1 MATAAD
7 FRTSRNGNGRH
18 SIPSSVLLSLW
29 CPSPTA
35 TRFTNATTATST
47 TSSGVPISVTFC
59 AAARPPAVSHLSL
72 DFSGLELDRADLS
85 LAPMVLGTDADLALL
100 HVPISRCA
108 TYDYFVYRVH
118 SQVPR
123 LDRLP
128 SPNLESL
135 HGLGD
140 NSIAILSC
148 GDGKYAVAALEPLG
162 AVEPAFRLYLY
173 RSGSDG
179 RAGSWT
185 TSQRVVVE
193 NPLRDV
199 VCHLPDSAWR
209 VLFHL
214 TSKVI
219 VLGGAKGTVG
229 WVDLWRGILLCDVL
243 DESPKLRDMPLPLPS
258 FTNWGKYVEMERT
271 DPWSWKATIWTMPIP
286 VTWWG
291 DWRRQCYVRSED
303 IDPPADI
310 RLHFRLLH
318 RFYRVKKE
326 GVAAIGRTV
335 PLGRLHMAYPTLGIA
350 DDDADV
356 VYLLCDGINAGLMKM
371 VFAVDVRTE
380 TLRGMVKLDAKRRIG
395 FFGYYFASGISKHLK
410 TSGNDFRL

>member
-1 MATAAD
+1 MATADD
-7 FRTSRNGNGRH
+7 FRTSRHGRVRH
-18 SIPSSVLLSLW
+18 DIPSSVLLSLW
-29 CPSPTA
+29 CPTA

-59 AAARPPAVSHLSL
+59 AAARPPAVSHLSV
-72 DFSGLELDRADLS
+72 DCPGLELDRADLS
-85 LAPMVLGTDADLALL
+85 LAPKAALSL
-100 HVPISRCA
+100 
-108 TYDYFVYRVH
+108 
-118 SQVPR
+118 SQVPK

-128 SPNLESL
+128 SPNLDSL
-135 HGLGD
+135 YGLGD
-140 NSIAILSC
+140 NRIAILSC
-148 GDGKYAVAALEPLG
+148 GDGKYAVAALEPHSVLD
-162 AVEPAFRLYLY
+162 FKLYLY

-179 RAGSWT
+179 KAAGRW

-199 VCHLPDSAWR
+199 VCPLPGSAWR

-219 VLGGAKGTVG
+219 VLGGTRGTVG

-243 DESPKLRDMPLPLPS
+243 QVQENPKLVDMPLPLPS
-258 FTNWGKYVEMERT
+258 FTNWGKFLDVCRRCPLYNHDIDVNQSKDTIRYVEMERT
-271 DPWSWKATIWTMPIP
+271 DPWSWKATIWTMSIP

-310 RLHFRLLH
+310 RMHFRLLH

-326 GVAAIGRTV
+326 GVAAIERTMA
-335 PLGRLHMAYPTLGIA
+335 LGRLHMAYPTLGIA

-371 VFAVDVRTE
+371 VFAVDVRTK

-410 TSGNDFRL
+410 TSGNFRL